1 MIAGRSLILKCVK
14 TFGNNVTCIAL
25 GTKKQRNALHKTS
38 RPGLRSSGGPF
49 YLLEVGARLW
59 ALGDQEA
66 DYCVVLRV
74 NRTLEGPTWRRFE
87 RALLLE
93 GALWEILDL
102 ASGLYGFRGPESP
115 GLALPRRL
123 PALRVPRS
131 SEGAPPMATSLR
143 APRGGRGARPS
154 SGISLITKCVKR
166 LETMSH
172 V

>member
-1 MIAGRSLILKCVK
+1 MRK
-14 TFGNNVTCIAL
+14 TFGNDVTGIAL
-25 GTKKQRNALHKTS
+25 GTQKQRNALHKTS

-66 DYCVVLRV
+66 DYWVVLRV
-74 NRTLEGPTWRRFE
+74 KRTLEGPTWRRFE

-123 PALRVPRS
+123 PALRVPRG
-131 SEGAPPMATSLR
+131 SEGAPPWLLR
-143 APRGGRGARPS
+143 YALLAAGAEQGPYQ
-154 SGISLITKCVKR
+154 
-166 LETMSH
+166 EYH
-172 V
+172 